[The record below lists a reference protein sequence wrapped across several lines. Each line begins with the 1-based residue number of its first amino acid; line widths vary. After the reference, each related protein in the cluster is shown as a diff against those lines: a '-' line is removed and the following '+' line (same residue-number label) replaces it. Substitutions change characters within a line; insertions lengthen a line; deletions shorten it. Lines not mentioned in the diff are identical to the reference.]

1 MPRLPAVSG
10 RILIVDDD
18 ERQRNA
24 LAAMLSD
31 CDFDTQVAADG
42 QEALER
48 LTAFNADVIV
58 ADLVMPRMDGFEL
71 LRHLKER
78 GDLTPAIVLTGFGSM
93 EKALSAVH
101 DLKAFWFLE
110 KPVEPRAFKTLLERA
125 IHYKRSLQKTDELK
139 RDLSLRGVLGD
150 LVGTSPAMQQI
161 FSLIR
166 QVAPTSAPVLIC
178 GESGTGKELVAREIH
193 KCSPRADGPFVAIN
207 AAALPETLIE
217 SELFGHEKGAFTGAM
232 ERSAGC
238 FEQADGGTL
247 LLDEIGEMPPSTQ
260 PKLLRVL
267 EDLRVRR
274 LGGKKEIPVDARVL
288 AATSQDLGTHLR
300 EELYYRLSVFQIVVP
315 PLREHKE
322 DIPPIADVML
332 QNLNKKHGTRVTGVD
347 AEVLDLF
354 HRYDWP
360 GNVRELRNVLER
372 ATIMAGEGLI
382 RLTDLPSPAFGV
394 SPGPY
399 SRPSPGDEGPTMLQ
413 PGQPLMKLEEAYIK
427 LTLDHV
433 RRQSQTRRRDVG
445 DQPADAAEPD
455 RRTARRGEGDNSRL
469 MSSLPRRGWRLLK
482 ALPRVFRQASS
493 EWINDNAPRLGAS
506 VAFYTLLSLAPVIV
520 LAVAVAA
527 VVYGQE
533 AAQGRFASEIQGVA
547 GPEVART
554 IQELIRGAYQPRT
567 GVIATLLGLAT
578 LVFGASSVF
587 VELHDA
593 MNTIW
598 HVSLPPDRTN
608 AATRHSSDQGSLL
621 FVRDGAG
628 HRFPA
633 AGFSGVERLD
643 RGNEDRCAAGCH
655 VHDFISGNSGAV
667 CGPLQNRSGR

>member
-1 MPRLPAVSG
+1 MTRAHRFQTLKWKPMVRLAAVSG
-10 RILIVDDD
+10 RILLVDDD
-18 ERQRNA
+18 ERQRTA

-42 QEALER
+42 QEALGR
-48 LTAFNADVIV
+48 LTALNPDVIV
-58 ADLVMPRMDGFEL
+58 VDLVMPRMDGFEL
-71 LRHLKER
+71 LRHLNER

-110 KPVEPRAFKTLLERA
+110 KPVELRAFKILLEHA
-125 IHYKRSLQKTDELK
+125 IRHKRSLQKTDELK
-139 RDLSLRGVLGD
+139 RDLSFHGVLGA

-166 QVAPTSAPVLIC
+166 QVAPTSAPVLIS

-193 KCSPRADGPFVAIN
+193 KGSPRGDGPFVAIN

-238 FEQADGGTL
+238 FEQAHGGTL

-260 PKLLRVL
+260 PKLRVL

-274 LGGKKEIPVDARVL
+274 LGGKQEIAVDARIL
-288 AATSQDLGTHLR
+288 AATSQELGTHLR

-332 QNLNKKHGTRVTGVD
+332 QDLNKKHCTRVTGLD
-347 AEVLDLF
+347 AEVLDLL

-372 ATIMAGEGLI
+372 ASIMAGEGLI
-382 RLTDLPSPAFGV
+382 RLTNLPSLAFRERT
-394 SPGPY
+394 GPNNRSSTGY
-399 SRPSPGDEGPTMLQ
+399 EGPIMLQ

-433 RRQSQTRRRDVG
+433 HGNRKL
-445 DQPADAAEPD
+445 AAEMLGISL
-455 RRTARRGEGDNSRL
+455 RT
-469 MSSLPRRGWRLLK
+469 
-482 ALPRVFRQASS
+482 
-493 EWINDNAPRLGAS
+493 
-506 VAFYTLLSLAPVIV
+506 
-520 LAVAVAA
+520 
-527 VVYGQE
+527 
-533 AAQGRFASEIQGVA
+533 
-547 GPEVART
+547 
-554 IQELIRGAYQPRT
+554 
-567 GVIATLLGLAT
+567 
-578 LVFGASSVF
+578 
-587 VELHDA
+587 
-593 MNTIW
+593 
-598 HVSLPPDRTN
+598 
-608 AATRHSSDQGSLL
+608 
-621 FVRDGAG
+621 
-628 HRFPA
+628 
-633 AGFSGVERLD
+633 
-643 RGNEDRCAAGCH
+643 
-655 VHDFISGNSGAV
+655 
-667 CGPLQNRSGR
+667 LQNRIASLRHEAKATTAGS